1 MMQEITT
8 RVRRM
13 RVEREETRSH
23 IATYIN
29 CTTTL
34 EIDGELPIDINR
46 PIIICQEE
54 STND

>member
-1 MMQEITT
+1 MMREITT

-13 RVEREETRSH
+13 RVDREETRSH

-54 STND
+54 PND